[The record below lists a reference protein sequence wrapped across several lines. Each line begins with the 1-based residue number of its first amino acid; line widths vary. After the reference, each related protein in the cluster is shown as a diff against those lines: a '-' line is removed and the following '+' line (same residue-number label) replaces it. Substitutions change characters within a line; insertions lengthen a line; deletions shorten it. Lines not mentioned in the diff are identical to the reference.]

1 MNDLEKNQK
10 ELQKDLKDLVDKL
23 KEKKN

>member
-10 ELQKDLKDLVDKL
+10 ESQKDFKDLVDEL